1 MSVSLRKL
9 LGGIFSSLVRY
20 PPPPRLM
27 GITDFLGDYGR
38 IKKQKMESTDC
49 NDFILGNLFPML
61 GDKYDN
67 SGGAKGDYFH
77 HDLLVARRIFVNKP
91 EKHID
96 VGSRI
101 DGFVAHVASFREITV
116 LDIRPPAAK
125 IKNITFVQQN
135 FMSELDASLIESC
148 DSASS
153 LNVIEHFGLGRYG
166 DPVNYDG
173 HLVGLNNLY
182 KLLKKN
188 GKLYVAVPM
197 GGPQRIEF
205 NAHRF
210 FSPEYLIK
218 KFEGKYRV
226 DVLSYVDE
234 AGDLRENVDINDFI
248 SVFKGNY
255 NNKYGCGI
263 FELTKL

>member
-1 MSVSLRKL
+1 MRV
-9 LGGIFSSLVRY
+9 
-20 PPPPRLM
+20 
-27 GITDFLGDYGR
+27 TDFLDDYGK
-38 IKKQKMESTDC
+38 IKKQKIESPDC
-49 NDFILGNLFPML
+49 DDFIFGNLFPLL

-77 HDLLVARRIFVNKP
+77 HDLLAARRIYENKP

-125 IKNITFVQQN
+125 VNNISFVQQD
-135 FMSELDASLIESC
+135 FMSELDVSLIESC

-153 LNVIEHFGLGRYG
+153 LNAMEHFGLGRYG

-188 GKLYVAVPM
+188 GKLYFAVPV
-197 GGPQRIEF
+197 GCPQRIEF
-205 NAHRF
+205 NAHRV

-218 KFEGKYRV
+218 KFEGKYRI
-226 DVLSYVDE
+226 DVLSYVDK
-234 AGDLRENVDINDFI
+234 AGDLHENADINDFI
-248 SVFKGNY
+248 SVFKENY
-255 NNKYGCGI
+255 SDKYGSGI